1 MHHITYLRNRMMPF
15 DYHRAHG
22 WSHSHHLQAATS
34 HLTDLM
40 ARSDTSRYS
49 LWGFLLTCCDDTS
62 TYLKQAIFLVL
73 YTNVIFDEE
82 L

>member
-15 DYHRAHG
+15 DYHGAHG

-49 LWGFLLTCCDDTS
+49 L
-62 TYLKQAIFLVL
+62 
-73 YTNVIFDEE
+73 
-82 L
+82 